1 MMNSTKTKE
10 ESPTKIS
17 RTEEKKELGQLNG
30 RWVGSFD
37 KNLKQFSQVKTFL
50 RLAAYIENV
59 RRLELE
65 NSRLE
70 QKVISTTREDTS
82 VKNIYDKE
90 LSEVQY

>member
-37 KNLKQFSQVKTFL
+37 K
-50 RLAAYIENV
+50 
-59 RRLELE
+59 
-65 NSRLE
+65 
-70 QKVISTTREDTS
+70 
-82 VKNIYDKE
+82 
-90 LSEVQY
+90 